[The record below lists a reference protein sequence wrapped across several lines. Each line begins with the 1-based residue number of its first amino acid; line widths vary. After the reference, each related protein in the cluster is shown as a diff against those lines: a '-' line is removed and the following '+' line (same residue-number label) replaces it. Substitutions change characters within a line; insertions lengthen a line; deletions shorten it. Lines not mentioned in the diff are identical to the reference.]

1 MVKNLLPLQA
11 QSRLTMPPEGRR
23 VSRVGSQLPLLPSVL
38 DRLIDHEP
46 GVSTEP
52 AWRQSQNLREF
63 ELSVLRDLEQLLNTR
78 QIRPDLQDDS
88 HEVAQSILTYGLPE
102 FSSVGVGS
110 LAEREQL
117 RLAIEL
123 TIRRFEPRLRE
134 VRVILHDL
142 EHDYDSTLRLTIDA
156 LLWVDPTPQPIAFDT
171 VVQPS
176 AGKCLV
182 QAR

>member
-1 MVKNLLPLQA
+1 M
-11 QSRLTMPPEGRR
+11 T
-23 VSRVGSQLPLLPSVL
+23 RVGSQQPLLPSVL

-78 QIRPDLQDDS
+78 QIRSDVPDDLQQIA
-88 HEVAQSILTYGLPE
+88 HSILTYGLPE

-110 LAEREQL
+110 QVEREQL
-117 RLAIEL
+117 RLAIEQ
-123 TIRRFEPRLRE
+123 TIRRFEPRLLD
-134 VRVILHDL
+134 VRVILHPL
-142 EHDYDSTLRLTIDA
+142 QHDYDSTLRLTIDA
-156 LLWVDPTPQPIAFDT
+156 LLWVDPTPQPISFDT
-171 VVQPS
+171 VVHPS